1 MLLFYQKI
9 QNVRME
15 LMNETNR
22 LIEEGKEVVKKRLL
36 IALKL
41 FVSATIFLSACTN
54 PEHETEQNTMEGF
67 VAKVDGRVVLVVSG
81 FKGNIKEMTEEEIIT
96 KAYQSAYFTFNEA
109 VVNIKQGD
117 QVKVWYDAIDKSLP
131 ASGSGTKIELI
142 DK

>member
-1 MLLFYQKI
+1 M
-9 QNVRME
+9 
-15 LMNETNR
+15 
-22 LIEEGKEVVKKRLL
+22 VKKRLL
-36 IALKL
+36 IALIL

-54 PEHETEQNTMEGF
+54 PEPETEHNTMEGF

-96 KAYQSAYFTFNEA
+96 KAYQSAYFTFNEE
-109 VVNIKQGD
+109 VVDIKQGD

>member
-22 LIEEGKEVVKKRLL
+22 LIEEGQKVIKERLL
-36 IALKL
+36 FALIL
-41 FVSATIFLSACTN
+41 FVSATIFLTACTN
-54 PEHETEQNTMEGF
+54 PEPEKEHNTMEGF

-96 KAYQSAYFTFNEA
+96 KAYQSTYFTFNEE

-117 QVKVWYDAIDKSLP
+117 QVKVWYEAIDKSLP

>member
-1 MLLFYQKI
+1 M
-9 QNVRME
+9 
-15 LMNETNR
+15 
-22 LIEEGKEVVKKRLL
+22 VKKRLL
-36 IALKL
+36 IALIL

-54 PEHETEQNTMEGF
+54 PEPEKEHNTMEGF

-81 FKGNIKEMTEEEIIT
+81 FKGNIIGMTEEEIIT
-96 KAYQSAYFTFNEA
+96 KAYQSAYFTFHEE

>member
-1 MLLFYQKI
+1 M
-9 QNVRME
+9 
-15 LMNETNR
+15 
-22 LIEEGKEVVKKRLL
+22 VKNSVL
-36 IALKL
+36 IALLL
-41 FVSATIFLSACTN
+41 FVSATILLTACTN
-54 PEHETEQNTMEGF
+54 PEPETEHNTMEGF

-96 KAYQSAYFTFNEA
+96 KAYQSAYFTFNEE
-109 VVNIKQGD
+109 VINLKQGD